1 MTGRLIF
8 VVIMKRRLTVLLL
21 IVVSSV
27 LLSVPFLVPGTGW
40 LSLIAFVPLLW
51 AEDIATG
58 DEMKGFCWWHYLCF
72 VLWNAATTFWVCNA
86 TVGGGIFAILAN
98 SFQMSLVFGLFRW
111 SRKWLSG
118 SLPYIFLAFA
128 WIAWERWYLT
138 SAQIS
143 WPWLVLGNSFARTT
157 GWIQWYEYT
166 GTLGGSLLVW
176 AANLSVFGILESL
189 ASGRWMTFNWKAKSA
204 ALLGT
209 LALFVAPPVVSSF
222 LKPEPCDETLDV
234 VIAQPNI
241 DPYNKFGGMMQA
253 EQNELLLSQFADIQD
268 SVPVLLVAPETFTW
282 DVVTNDLSSSP
293 SVQRFTS
300 FLSGHPNA
308 NLLVG
313 ASSRTYLKRA
323 LRPSHTARR
332 AGDGVWMET
341 HNSAL
346 MLDAFS
352 FPEIFHKSKLV
363 VGVEMTPYPAFFC
376 KIDDWLGGVMG
387 RNIGQK
393 EVGPLHFNEY
403 ACASD
408 GQVSAVL
415 DNNPSVP
422 ADSLAADEVT
432 VRETIP
438 VGCAICYESVYGEYC
453 TRYVRN
459 GARLLTVITNDAW
472 WGDTPGYKQ
481 HLSYSCL
488 RAIETRRWIARSA
501 NTGISAIIDP
511 SGKIVSQTS
520 WWQPETLSGKV
531 GLSDEKTFFVIHG
544 DFIGRLSTLMAVLIL
559 LATLVR
565 RFARQRI

>member
-1 MTGRLIF
+1 MSRKMTI
-8 VVIMKRRLTVLLL
+8 LLL
-21 IVVSSV
+21 IVMSSA

-72 VLWNAATTFWVCNA
+72 VLWNTATTFWVCNA
-86 TVGGGIFAILAN
+86 TLGGGIFAILAN
-98 SFQMSLVFGLFRW
+98 SLQMSLVFGLFRW
-111 SRKWLSG
+111 SRKWLRG
-118 SLPYIFLAFA
+118 ALPYIFLAFA

-138 SAQIS
+138 DAQIS
-143 WPWLVLGNSFARTT
+143 WPWLVLGNAFARTT

-176 AANLSVFGILESL
+176 AANLSVFAILESL
-189 ASGRWMTFNWKAKSA
+189 ADGHWMTFNRKAKSA

-209 LALFVAPPVVSSF
+209 LALFIAPPVVSVF
-222 LKPEPCDETLDV
+222 LKPESCDETLDV
-234 VIAQPNI
+234 VIAQPDI
-241 DPYNKFGGMMQA
+241 DPYNKFGGMTQE
-253 EQNELLLSQFADIQD
+253 EQNELLLSQFEYIPD
-268 SVPVLLVAPETFTW
+268 SVPVLLVAPETFTG
-282 DVVTNDLSSSP
+282 DVVTNDPSASP

-300 FLSGHPNA
+300 FLAKHPNA

-323 LRPSHTARR
+323 LKPSHTARR
-332 AGDGVWMET
+332 AGSGVWMET

-352 FPEIFHKSKLV
+352 FPEMFHKSKLV
-363 VGVEMTPYPAFFC
+363 VAVEMTPYPAIFC

-387 RNIGQK
+387 RCIGQ
-393 EVGPLHFNEY
+393 EETGPLHFNEY
-403 ACASD
+403 A
-408 GQVSAVL
+408 
-415 DNNPSVP
+415 
-422 ADSLAADEVT
+422 LAAVPVGDEATEKLVSEGEIPSKDVT
-432 VRETIP
+432 VSETIP

-472 WGDTPGYKQ
+472 WGNTPGYRQ
-481 HLSYSCL
+481 HLSYASL

-511 SGKIVSQTS
+511 SGKVVSHTS
-520 WWQPETLSGKV
+520 WWRPEVLQGKV
-531 GLSDEKTFFVIHG
+531 GLSDEQTFFTVHG
-544 DFIGRLSTLMAVLIL
+544 DFIGRLSTLMAALIL

-565 RFARQRI
+565 RFAR

>member
-1 MTGRLIF
+1 MSRKLTILL
-8 VVIMKRRLTVLLL
+8 LTVL
-21 IVVSSV
+21 SSA

-459 GARLLTVITNDAW
+459 GARLLAVITNDAW
-472 WGDTPGYKQ
+472 WGDTPGYVQ

>member
-1 MTGRLIF
+1 MPR
-8 VVIMKRRLTVLLL
+8 KLTILLL
-21 IVVSSV
+21 VLMSSA

-58 DEMKGFCWWHYLCF
+58 DGMKGFCWWHYLCF

-86 TVGGGIFAILAN
+86 TLGGGIFAILAN
-98 SFQMSLVFGLFRW
+98 AFQMSLVFGLFRW

-138 SAQIS
+138 DAQIS
-143 WPWLVLGNSFARTT
+143 WPWLVLGNAFARTT

-189 ASGRWMTFNWKAKSA
+189 AGGRWMTFNRKAKSA

-209 LALFVAPPVVSSF
+209 LALFVAPPVVSWF
-222 LKPEPCDETLDV
+222 LKPEPRDGTLDV

-241 DPYNKFGGMMQA
+241 DPYNKFGGMTQG
-253 EQNELLLSQFADIQD
+253 EQNELLIGQFADVPD
-268 SVPVLLVAPETFTW
+268 SVPVLLVAPETFTA

-300 FLSGHPNA
+300 FLAEHPNA

-323 LRPSHTARR
+323 LRPSYTARR
-332 AGDGVWMET
+332 AGDGIWMET

-346 MLDAFS
+346 MLDAYS

-363 VGVEMTPYPAFFC
+363 VAVEMTPYPAVFC

-393 EVGPLHFNEY
+393 MVGPLQFNEY
-403 ACASD
+403 AYASG
-408 GQVSAVL
+408 GQVTAVS
-415 DNNPSVP
+415 DSDPSIS
-422 ADSLAADEVT
+422 ADSLAADEVV

-438 VGCAICYESVYGEYC
+438 VGCAVCYESVYGEYC
-453 TRYVRN
+453 TGYVRQ

-511 SGKIVSQTS
+511 SGKIVSHTS
-520 WWQPETLSGKV
+520 WWQPEVLRGKV
-531 GLSDEKTFFVIHG
+531 GLSDEQTFFVLHG
-544 DFIGRLSTLMAVLIL
+544 DFIGRLSTLMAALIL

-565 RFARQRI
+565 RFAR

>member
-1 MTGRLIF
+1 
-8 VVIMKRRLTVLLL
+8 MKRRLTVLLL

-27 LLSVPFLVPGTGW
+27 LLSVPFLFPGMGW

-58 DEMKGFCWWHYLCF
+58 DEMRGFCWWHYLCF

-86 TVGGGIFAILAN
+86 TMGGGIFAILAN
-98 SFQMSLVFGLFRW
+98 AFQMSLIFGLFRW

-118 SLPYIFLAFA
+118 ALPYIFLAFA

-143 WPWLVLGNSFARTT
+143 WPWLVLGNAFARTT

-241 DPYNKFGGMMQA
+241 DPYNKFGGMTQA
-253 EQNELLLSQFADIQD
+253 EQNELLLGQFSDVQD
-268 SVPVLLVAPETFTW
+268 SVPVLLVAPETFTS

-293 SVQRFTS
+293 TVKYFTS
-300 FLSGHPNA
+300 FLSEHPNA
-308 NLLVG
+308 NMLVG

-376 KIDDWLGGVMG
+376 RIDDWLGGVMG

-393 EVGPLHFNEY
+393 EATPLHFNEY
-403 ACASD
+403 AYASD
-408 GQVSAVL
+408 GQVAAV
-415 DNNPSVP
+415 S
-422 ADSLAADEVT
+422 DSLNFPSADLASRKDVF
-432 VRETIP
+432 VSETIP
-438 VGCAICYESVYGEYC
+438 VGCAVCYESVYGEYC
-453 TRYVRN
+453 TGYVRK
-459 GARLLTVITNDAW
+459 GARLLAVITNDAW

-511 SGKIVSQTS
+511 SGKIVSHTS
-520 WWQPETLSGKV
+520 WWQPEVLKGKV
-531 GLSDEKTFFVIHG
+531 GLSDQQTFFVRHG
-544 DFIGRLSTLMAVLIL
+544 DFIGRLSTLMAALIL

-565 RFARQRI
+565 RFTR

>member
-1 MTGRLIF
+1 MPRKLTILLL
-8 VVIMKRRLTVLLL
+8 VVI
-21 IVVSSV
+21 SSA

-40 LSLIAFVPLLW
+40 LSLVAFVPLLW

-58 DEMKGFCWWHYLCF
+58 DGMKGFCWWHYLCF

-98 SFQMSLVFGLFRW
+98 ALQMSLVFGLFRW

-118 SLPYIFLAFA
+118 ALPYLFLAFA

-143 WPWLVLGNSFARTT
+143 WPWLVLGNAFARTT

-189 ASGRWMTFNWKAKSA
+189 DSGRWMTFNRKAKSA

-222 LKPEPCDETLDV
+222 LKPEPCEETLDV
-234 VIAQPNI
+234 IIAQPNI
-241 DPYNKFGGMMQA
+241 DPYNKFGGMTQE
-253 EQNELLLSQFADIQD
+253 EQNEWLISQFENIPD
-268 SVPVLLVAPETFTW
+268 SIPVLLVAPETFTG
-282 DVVTNDLSSSP
+282 DVVTNDPSSSP
-293 SVQRFTS
+293 TVKRFTA
-300 FLSGHPNA
+300 FLEEHPNA

-323 LRPSHTARR
+323 LRPSYTARR
-332 AGDGVWMET
+332 AGDGVWMES

-352 FPEIFHKSKLV
+352 FPELFHKSRLV

-376 KIDDWLGGVMG
+376 RIDDWLGGVMG
-387 RNIGQK
+387 RCIGQK
-393 EVGPLHFNEY
+393 KPGPLHFNEY
-403 ACASD
+403 VRDSTAGDSS
-408 GQVSAVL
+408 VSV
-415 DNNPSVP
+415 S
-422 ADSLAADEVT
+422 
-432 VRETIP
+432 ETIP
-438 VGCAICYESVYGEYC
+438 VGCAVCYESVYGEYC
-453 TRYVRN
+453 TEYVRN
-459 GARLLTVITNDAW
+459 GARLLAVITNDAW
-472 WGDTPGYKQ
+472 WGDTPGYVQ

-511 SGKIVSQTS
+511 SGKVASHTS
-520 WWQPETLSGKV
+520 WWQPEVLKGKV
-531 GLSDEKTFFVIHG
+531 GLSDERTFFTIHG
-544 DFIGRLSTLMAVLIL
+544 DFIGRISTLMAALVIL
-559 LATLVR
+559 AALVR
-565 RFARQRI
+565 RFAR

>member
-1 MTGRLIF
+1 MPRKLTILLL
-8 VVIMKRRLTVLLL
+8 VVI
-21 IVVSSV
+21 SSA

-40 LSLIAFVPLLW
+40 LSLVAFVPLLW

-58 DEMKGFCWWHYLCF
+58 DGMKGFCWWHYLCF

-98 SFQMSLVFGLFRW
+98 ALQMSLVFGLFRW

-118 SLPYIFLAFA
+118 ALPYLFLAFA

-143 WPWLVLGNSFARTT
+143 WPWLVLGNAFARTT

-189 ASGRWMTFNWKAKSA
+189 ACGRWMTFNRKAKSA

-209 LALFVAPPVVSSF
+209 LALFVAPPVVSLF
-222 LKPEPCDETLDV
+222 LRPEPCEETLDV
-234 VIAQPNI
+234 IVAQPNI
-241 DPYNKFGGMMQA
+241 DPYDKFGGMTQE
-253 EQNELLLSQFADIQD
+253 EQNELLLRQFGDLPD
-268 SVPVLLVAPETFTW
+268 SIPVLLVAPETFTG
-282 DVVTNDLSSSP
+282 DVVTNDPSSSP
-293 SVQRFTS
+293 TVRRFTA
-300 FLSGHPNA
+300 FLQEHPNA

-332 AGDGVWMET
+332 AGNGVWMES

-352 FPEIFHKSKLV
+352 SPELFHKSRLV

-387 RNIGQK
+387 CCIGQK
-393 EVGPLHFNEY
+393 EIGPLHFNEY
-403 ACASD
+403 VRDSTAGDSS
-408 GQVSAVL
+408 VSV
-415 DNNPSVP
+415 S
-422 ADSLAADEVT
+422 
-432 VRETIP
+432 ETIP
-438 VGCAICYESVYGEYC
+438 VGCAVCYESVYGEYC
-453 TRYVRN
+453 TEYVRN

-472 WGDTPGYKQ
+472 WGDTPGYVQ

-511 SGKIVSQTS
+511 SGKVVSHTS
-520 WWQPETLSGKV
+520 WWQPEVLKGKV
-531 GLSDEKTFFVIHG
+531 GLSDGKTFFVLHG
-544 DFIGRLSTLMAVLIL
+544 DFIGRLSTLMAALIL

-565 RFARQRI
+565 RFTR

>member
-40 LSLIAFVPLLW
+40 LSLIAFLPLLW

>member
-1 MTGRLIF
+1 MTRKL
-8 VVIMKRRLTVLLL
+8 VLLSLTVL
-21 IVVSSV
+21 SSA

-51 AEDIATG
+51 AENLATDDG
-58 DEMKGFCWWHYLCF
+58 MKGFCWWHYLCF

-86 TVGGGIFAILAN
+86 TVGGGIFAVLAN
-98 SFQMSLVFGLFRW
+98 AFQMSLVFGLFRW

-118 SLPYIFLAFA
+118 ALPYIFLAFV

-176 AANLSVFGILESL
+176 AANLSVFGILDSL
-189 ASGRWMTFNWKAKSA
+189 ASGRWRTFNWKAKSA
-204 ALLGT
+204 ALAGT
-209 LALFVAPPVVSSF
+209 LALFVAPPVVSLF
-222 LKPEPCDETLDV
+222 LKPEPSTGTLDV

-241 DPYNKFGGMMQA
+241 DPYNKFGGMTQE
-253 EQNELLLSQFADIQD
+253 EQNDLLLSQFSDLQD
-268 SVPVLLVAPETFTW
+268 SVPVLLVAPETFTG
-282 DVVTNDLSSSP
+282 DVVTNDPSSSP
-293 SVQRFTS
+293 TVQRFTS
-300 FLSGHPNA
+300 FLAAHPNA

-313 ASSRTYLKRA
+313 ASTRTYLKRA

-332 AGDGVWMET
+332 VGNGVWMES

-352 FPEIFHKSKLV
+352 APEIFHKSKLV
-363 VGVEMTPYPAFFC
+363 VGVEMTPYPAFFG

-387 RNIGQK
+387 RCVGQK
-393 EVGPLHFNEY
+393 ETGPLHFNEY
-403 ACASD
+403 SSAPDSASRILSHGCD
-408 GQVSAVL
+408 SV
-415 DNNPSVP
+415 PSV
-422 ADSLAADEVT
+422 SVS
-432 VRETIP
+432 ETIP
-438 VGCAICYESVYGEYC
+438 VGCAVCYESVYGEYC

-472 WGDTPGYKQ
+472 WGDTPGYVQ
-481 HLSYSCL
+481 HLSYASL

-511 SGKIVSQTS
+511 SGKVVSRTS
-520 WWQPETLSGKV
+520 WWQPETLKGKV
-531 GLSDEKTFFVIHG
+531 GLSDEQTFFVRNG
-544 DFIGRLSTLMAVLIL
+544 DFIGRLSTLMAALIL

-565 RFARQRI
+565 RFTR

>member
-1 MTGRLIF
+1 
-8 VVIMKRRLTVLLL
+8 
-21 IVVSSV
+21 
-27 LLSVPFLVPGTGW
+27 
-40 LSLIAFVPLLW
+40 
-51 AEDIATG
+51 
-58 DEMKGFCWWHYLCF
+58 MKGFCWWHYLCF

-98 SFQMSLVFGLFRW
+98 ALQMSLIFGLFRW

-118 SLPYIFLAFA
+118 ALPYIFLAFA

-143 WPWLVLGNSFARTT
+143 WPWLVLGNAFARTT

-209 LALFVAPPVVSSF
+209 LALFVAPPVVSMF
-222 LKPEPCDETLDV
+222 LKPDPSDESLDV

-241 DPYNKFGGMMQA
+241 DPYNKFGGMTQD

-282 DVVTNDLSSSP
+282 DVVTNDISSSP
-293 SVQRFTS
+293 SVQSFTS

-308 NLLVG
+308 NLLIG

-323 LRPSHTARR
+323 LRPSHTARL

-352 FPEIFHKSKLV
+352 SPEIFHKSKLV

-403 ACASD
+403 AYASG
-408 GQVSAVL
+408 GQVAAVSDSQPL
-415 DNNPSVP
+415 VS
-422 ADSLAADEVT
+422 ADSLAVDEVT

-438 VGCAICYESVYGEYC
+438 VGCAVCYESVYGEYC
-453 TRYVRN
+453 TEYVRK

-488 RAIETRRWIARSA
+488 RAIETHRWIARSA

-511 SGKIVSQTS
+511 SGKVVSHTS
-520 WWQPETLSGKV
+520 WWQPEVLKGKV

-544 DFIGRLSTLMAVLIL
+544 DFIGRLSTLMAALIL

-565 RFARQRI
+565 RFSR

>member
-1 MTGRLIF
+1 MSRKLTIF
-8 VVIMKRRLTVLLL
+8 LL
-21 IVVSSV
+21 IVLSSA

-40 LSLIAFVPLLW
+40 LSLIGFVPLLW

-98 SFQMSLVFGLFRW
+98 AFQMSLIFGLFRW

-118 SLPYIFLAFA
+118 ALPYIFLAFA

-143 WPWLVLGNSFARTT
+143 WPWLVLGNAFARTT
-157 GWIQWYEYT
+157 GWVQWYEYT

-189 ASGRWMTFNWKAKSA
+189 ASGRWMTFNIKAKSA

-209 LALFVAPPVVSSF
+209 LALFVAPPVVSLF

-241 DPYNKFGGMMQA
+241 DPYNKFGGMTQE
-253 EQNELLLSQFADIQD
+253 EQNELLISQFDNIPD
-268 SVPVLLVAPETFTW
+268 SVPVLLVAPETFTG
-282 DVVTNDLSSSP
+282 DVVTNAPSDSP
-293 SVQRFTS
+293 TVQRFTS
-300 FLSGHPNA
+300 FLAGHPNA

-323 LRPSHTARR
+323 LKPSYTARR
-332 AGDGVWMET
+332 AGNGVWMES

-352 FPEIFHKSKLV
+352 TPEIFHKSKLV
-363 VGVEMTPYPAFFC
+363 VAVEMTPYPAVFC

-387 RNIGQK
+387 RCVGQK
-393 EVGPLHFNEY
+393 ETVPLHFNEY
-403 ACASD
+403 IS
-408 GQVSAVL
+408 
-415 DNNPSVP
+415 
-422 ADSLAADEVT
+422 DSLAAGDVMVPGDSTAEVF
-432 VRETIP
+432 VSETIP
-438 VGCAICYESVYGEYC
+438 VGCAVCYESVYGEYC

-481 HLSYSCL
+481 HLSYSSL

-511 SGKIVSQTS
+511 YGKVVSHTS
-520 WWQPETLSGKV
+520 WWQPEVLIGKV

-544 DFIGRLSTLMAVLIL
+544 DFIGRLSTLMAALIL

-565 RFARQRI
+565 RFAR

>member
-1 MTGRLIF
+1 MSR
-8 VVIMKRRLTVLLL
+8 KLTILLL
-21 IVVSSV
+21 TILSSA
-27 LLSVPFLVPGTGW
+27 LLSVPFLVSGTGW

-58 DEMKGFCWWHYLCF
+58 DEMRGFCWYHYLCF

-98 SFQMSLVFGLFRW
+98 SFQMSLIFGLFRW
-111 SRKWLSG
+111 SRKWLRG
-118 SLPYIFLAFA
+118 ALPYIFLAFA

-138 SAQIS
+138 DAQIS
-143 WPWLVLGNSFARTT
+143 WPWLVLGNAFARTI

-189 ASGRWMTFNWKAKSA
+189 ASGRWMAFNLKAKSA

-209 LALFVAPPVVSSF
+209 LALFVAPPVVSMF
-222 LKPEPCDETLDV
+222 LKPEPCDEMLDV

-241 DPYNKFGGMMQA
+241 DPYNKFGGMTQA
-253 EQNELLLSQFADIQD
+253 EQNELLVSQFENVPD
-268 SVPVLLVAPETFTW
+268 SVPVLLLGPETFTG
-282 DVVTNDLSSSP
+282 DVVTNDPSASP

-300 FLSGHPNA
+300 FLKGHPNA

-313 ASSRTYLKRA
+313 ASSRTYLKRT
-323 LRPSHTARR
+323 LKPSYTARR
-332 AGDGVWMET
+332 AGDGVWMES

-352 FPEIFHKSKLV
+352 FPELFHKSKLV
-363 VGVEMTPYPAFFC
+363 VAVEMTPYPAIFC
-376 KIDDWLGGVMG
+376 RIDDWLGGVMG
-387 RNIGQK
+387 RCIGQK
-393 EVGPLHFNEY
+393 EAAPLHFNEY
-403 ACASD
+403 TRASD
-408 GQVSAVL
+408 GTAV
-415 DNNPSVP
+415 VK
-422 ADSLAADEVT
+422 
-432 VRETIP
+432 ETIP
-438 VGCAICYESVYGEYC
+438 VGCAVCYESVYGEYC
-453 TRYVRN
+453 TEYVRK

-472 WGDTPGYKQ
+472 WGDTPGYRQ
-481 HLSYSCL
+481 HLSYASL

-511 SGKIVSQTS
+511 SGKVVSHTS
-520 WWQPETLSGKV
+520 WWRPEVLKGKI
-531 GLSDEKTFFVIHG
+531 GLNDRQTFFVIHG

-559 LATLVR
+559 LATIVR
-565 RFARQRI
+565 RFSR

>member
-1 MTGRLIF
+1 MPRKLTILLL
-8 VVIMKRRLTVLLL
+8 VVI
-21 IVVSSV
+21 SSA
-27 LLSVPFLVPGTGW
+27 LLSVPFLVPGAGW
-40 LSLIAFVPLLW
+40 LSLVAFVPLLW

-58 DEMKGFCWWHYLCF
+58 DGMKGFCWWHYLCF

-98 SFQMSLVFGLFRW
+98 ALQMSLVFGLFRW

-118 SLPYIFLAFA
+118 ALPYIFLAFA

-143 WPWLVLGNSFARTT
+143 WPWLVLGNAFARTT

-189 ASGRWMTFNWKAKSA
+189 ACGRWMTFNRKAKSA

-209 LALFVAPPVVSSF
+209 LALFVAPPVVSLF
-222 LKPEPCDETLDV
+222 LRPEPCEETLDV
-234 VIAQPNI
+234 IVAQPNI
-241 DPYNKFGGMMQA
+241 DPYDKFGGMTQE
-253 EQNELLLSQFADIQD
+253 EQNELLLRQFSDLPD
-268 SVPVLLVAPETFTW
+268 SIPVLLVAPETFTG
-282 DVVTNDLSSSP
+282 DVVTNDPSSSP
-293 SVQRFTS
+293 TVRRFTA
-300 FLSGHPNA
+300 FLQEHPNA

-332 AGDGVWMET
+332 AGNGVWMES

-352 FPEIFHKSKLV
+352 SPELFHKSRLV

-387 RNIGQK
+387 RCIGQK
-393 EVGPLHFNEY
+393 EIGPLHFNEY
-403 ACASD
+403 VRDSTAGDSS
-408 GQVSAVL
+408 VSV
-415 DNNPSVP
+415 S
-422 ADSLAADEVT
+422 
-432 VRETIP
+432 ETIP
-438 VGCAICYESVYGEYC
+438 VGCAVCYESVYGEYC
-453 TRYVRN
+453 TEYVRN

-472 WGDTPGYKQ
+472 WGDTPGYVQ

-488 RAIETRRWIARSA
+488 RAIEMRRWIARSA

-511 SGKIVSQTS
+511 SGKVVSHTS
-520 WWQPETLSGKV
+520 WWQPEVLKGKV
-531 GLSDEKTFFVIHG
+531 GLSDGKTFFVLHG
-544 DFIGRLSTLMAVLIL
+544 DFIGRLATLMAALIL

-565 RFARQRI
+565 RFTR

>member
-1 MTGRLIF
+1 MTRKL
-8 VVIMKRRLTVLLL
+8 VLLSLTVL
-21 IVVSSV
+21 SSA

-40 LSLIAFVPLLW
+40 LSLVAFVPLLW
-51 AEDIATG
+51 AENLATQDG
-58 DEMKGFCWWHYLCF
+58 TKGFCWWHYLCF

-86 TVGGGIFAILAN
+86 TVGGGIFAVLAN
-98 SFQMSLVFGLFRW
+98 AFQMSLVFGLFRW

-118 SLPYIFLAFA
+118 ALPYIFLAFV

-138 SAQIS
+138 NAQIS

-176 AANLSVFGILESL
+176 AANLSVFGILDSL
-189 ASGRWMTFNWKAKSA
+189 ASGRWWTFNRKAKSA
-204 ALLGT
+204 ALAGT
-209 LALFVAPPVVSSF
+209 LALFVAPPVVSLF
-222 LKPEPCDETLDV
+222 LKPEPSAGTLDV

-241 DPYNKFGGMMQA
+241 DPYNKFGGMTQE
-253 EQNELLLSQFADIQD
+253 EQNDLLLSQFSDLQD
-268 SVPVLLVAPETFTW
+268 SVPVLLVAPETFTG
-282 DVVTNDLSSSP
+282 DVVTNDPSSSP
-293 SVQRFTS
+293 TVQRFTS
-300 FLSGHPNA
+300 FLEAHPNA

-313 ASSRTYLKRA
+313 ASTRTYLKRA

-332 AGDGVWMET
+332 VGNGVWMES

-352 FPEIFHKSKLV
+352 APEIFHKSKLV
-363 VGVEMTPYPAFFC
+363 VGVEMTPYPAFFG

-387 RNIGQK
+387 RCVGQK
-393 EVGPLHFNEY
+393 ETGSLHFNEY
-403 ACASD
+403 SFAPDSASRTLSHGCD
-408 GQVSAVL
+408 SV
-415 DNNPSVP
+415 PSVLV
-422 ADSLAADEVT
+422 S
-432 VRETIP
+432 ETIP
-438 VGCAICYESVYGEYC
+438 VGCAVCYESVYGEYC

-472 WGDTPGYKQ
+472 WGDTPGYVQ
-481 HLSYSCL
+481 HLSYASL

-511 SGKIVSQTS
+511 SGKIVSRTS
-520 WWQPETLSGKV
+520 WWQPETLKGKV
-531 GLSDEKTFFVIHG
+531 GLSDEQTFFVRNG
-544 DFIGRLSTLMAVLIL
+544 DFIGRLSTLMAALIL

-565 RFARQRI
+565 RFTR

>member
-1 MTGRLIF
+1 MPR
-8 VVIMKRRLTVLLL
+8 KLTILLL
-21 IVVSSV
+21 ALMSSA

-58 DEMKGFCWWHYLCF
+58 DGMKGFCWWHYLCF

-86 TVGGGIFAILAN
+86 TLGGGIFAILAN
-98 SFQMSLVFGLFRW
+98 AFQMSLVFGLFRW

-138 SAQIS
+138 DAQIS
-143 WPWLVLGNSFARTT
+143 WPWLVLGNAFARTT

-189 ASGRWMTFNWKAKSA
+189 AGGRWMTFNRKAKSA

-209 LALFVAPPVVSSF
+209 LALFVAPPVVSWF
-222 LKPEPCDETLDV
+222 LKPEPRDGTLDV

-241 DPYNKFGGMMQA
+241 DPYNKFGGMTQG
-253 EQNELLLSQFADIQD
+253 EQNELLIGQFADVPD
-268 SVPVLLVAPETFTW
+268 SVPVLLVAPETFTA

-300 FLSGHPNA
+300 FLAEHPNA

-323 LRPSHTARR
+323 LRPSYTARR
-332 AGDGVWMET
+332 AGDGIWMET

-346 MLDAFS
+346 MLDAYS

-363 VGVEMTPYPAFFC
+363 VAVEMTPYPAVFC

-393 EVGPLHFNEY
+393 MVGPLQFNEY
-403 ACASD
+403 AYASG
-408 GQVSAVL
+408 GQVTAVS
-415 DNNPSVP
+415 DSDPSIS
-422 ADSLAADEVT
+422 ADSLAADEVV

-438 VGCAICYESVYGEYC
+438 VGCAVCYESVYGEYC
-453 TRYVRN
+453 TGYVRQ

-511 SGKIVSQTS
+511 SGKIVSHTS
-520 WWQPETLSGKV
+520 WWQPEVLRGKV
-531 GLSDEKTFFVIHG
+531 GLSDEQTFFVLHG
-544 DFIGRLSTLMAVLIL
+544 DFIGRLSTLMAALIL

-565 RFARQRI
+565 RFAR

>member
-1 MTGRLIF
+1 
-8 VVIMKRRLTVLLL
+8 MKRRLTVLLL
-21 IVVSSV
+21 IVVSLV

-98 SFQMSLVFGLFRW
+98 AFQMSLVFGLFRW

-118 SLPYIFLAFA
+118 TLPYIFLAFA

-143 WPWLVLGNSFARTT
+143 WPWLVLGNAFARTT

-209 LALFVAPPVVSSF
+209 LALFVTPPVVSSF

-241 DPYNKFGGMMQA
+241 DPYNKFGGMTQS
-253 EQNELLLSQFADIQD
+253 EQNELLLSQFADVPD
-268 SVPVLLVAPETFTW
+268 SMPVLLVAPETFTW
-282 DVVTNDLSSSP
+282 DVVTNNPSSSP

-300 FLSGHPNA
+300 FLAGHPNA

-323 LRPSHTARR
+323 LKPSHTARR

-352 FPEIFHKSKLV
+352 TPEIFHKSKLV

-393 EVGPLHFNEY
+393 EAAPLHFNEY
-403 ACASD
+403 SRASD
-408 GQVSAVL
+408 GTAVVKE
-415 DNNPSVP
+415 S
-422 ADSLAADEVT
+422 
-432 VRETIP
+432 IP
-438 VGCAICYESVYGEYC
+438 VGCAVCYESVYGEYC
-453 TRYVRN
+453 TEYVRK

-511 SGKIVSQTS
+511 SGKVVSHTS
-520 WWQPETLSGKV
+520 WWQPEVLKGKV

-544 DFIGRLSTLMAVLIL
+544 DFIGRLSTLMAALIL

-565 RFARQRI
+565 RFSR

>member
-1 MTGRLIF
+1 M
-8 VVIMKRRLTVLLL
+8 
-21 IVVSSV
+21 
-27 LLSVPFLVPGTGW
+27 
-40 LSLIAFVPLLW
+40 PLLW

-58 DEMKGFCWWHYLCF
+58 DGMKGFCWWHYLCF

-98 SFQMSLVFGLFRW
+98 ALQMSLVFGLFRW

-118 SLPYIFLAFA
+118 ALPYLFLAFA

-143 WPWLVLGNSFARTT
+143 WPWLVLGNAFARTT

-189 ASGRWMTFNWKAKSA
+189 ACGRWMTFNRKAKSA

-209 LALFVAPPVVSSF
+209 LALFVAPPVVSLF
-222 LKPEPCDETLDV
+222 LRPEPCEETLDV
-234 VIAQPNI
+234 IVAQPNI
-241 DPYNKFGGMMQA
+241 DPYDKFGGMTQE
-253 EQNELLLSQFADIQD
+253 EQNELLLRQFGDLPD
-268 SVPVLLVAPETFTW
+268 SIPVLLVAPETFTG
-282 DVVTNDLSSSP
+282 DVVTNDPSSSP
-293 SVQRFTS
+293 TVRRFTA
-300 FLSGHPNA
+300 FLQEHPNA

-332 AGDGVWMET
+332 AGNGVWMES

-352 FPEIFHKSKLV
+352 SPELFHKSRLV

-387 RNIGQK
+387 RCIGQK
-393 EVGPLHFNEY
+393 EIGPLHFNEY
-403 ACASD
+403 VRDSTAGDSS
-408 GQVSAVL
+408 VSV
-415 DNNPSVP
+415 S
-422 ADSLAADEVT
+422 
-432 VRETIP
+432 ETIP
-438 VGCAICYESVYGEYC
+438 VGCAVCYESVYGEYC
-453 TRYVRN
+453 TEYVRN

-472 WGDTPGYKQ
+472 WGDTPGYVQ

-511 SGKIVSQTS
+511 SGKVVSHTS
-520 WWQPETLSGKV
+520 WWQPEVLKGKV
-531 GLSDEKTFFVIHG
+531 GLSDGKTFFVLHG
-544 DFIGRLSTLMAVLIL
+544 DFIGRLATLMAALIL

-565 RFARQRI
+565 RFTR

>member
-1 MTGRLIF
+1 MSRKLTILL
-8 VVIMKRRLTVLLL
+8 LTVL
-21 IVVSSV
+21 SSA

-98 SFQMSLVFGLFRW
+98 AFQMSLIFGLFRW

-118 SLPYIFLAFA
+118 ALPYIFLAFA

-138 SAQIS
+138 DAQIS
-143 WPWLVLGNSFARTT
+143 WPWLVLGNAFARTT

-189 ASGRWMTFNWKAKSA
+189 ASGRWMTFNLKAKSA

-209 LALFVAPPVVSSF
+209 LALFVAPPIVSLF

-241 DPYNKFGGMMQA
+241 DPYNKFGGMTQE
-253 EQNELLLSQFADIQD
+253 EQNELLISQFENIPD
-268 SVPVLLVAPETFTW
+268 SVPVLLVAPETFTD
-282 DVVTNDLSSSP
+282 DVVTNSLSSSAT
-293 SVQRFTS
+293 VQRFTS
-300 FLSGHPNA
+300 FLAEHPNT

-323 LRPSHTARR
+323 LKPSYTARP
-332 AGDGVWMET
+332 AGSGVWMES

-352 FPEIFHKSKLV
+352 YPEIFHKSKLV
-363 VGVEMTPYPAFFC
+363 VAVEMTPYPAFFC

-387 RNIGQK
+387 RCVGQK
-393 EVGPLHFNEY
+393 ETGPLHFNEY
-403 ACASD
+403 SYATESKDTMVASD
-408 GQVSAVL
+408 HLESRSMP
-415 DNNPSVP
+415 DSDVP
-422 ADSLAADEVT
+422 AQHVSVT
-432 VRETIP
+432 ETIP

>member
-1 MTGRLIF
+1 MSRKLTILSLI
-8 VVIMKRRLTVLLL
+8 I
-21 IVVSSV
+21 ISSA
-27 LLSVPFLVPGTGW
+27 LLSVPFLVPGAGW
-40 LSLIAFVPLLW
+40 VSLIAFVPLLW
-51 AEDIATG
+51 AENLADG
-58 DEMKGFCWWHYLCF
+58 DGMKGFCWWHYLCF

-98 SFQMSLVFGLFRW
+98 AFQMSLVFGLFRW

-118 SLPYIFLAFA
+118 ALPYIFLAFA
-128 WIAWERWYLT
+128 WIAWERWYLV

-143 WPWLVLGNSFARTT
+143 WPWLVLGNAFARTT

-189 ASGRWMTFNWKAKSA
+189 AGGRWMTFNWKAKSA

-209 LALFVAPPVVSSF
+209 LALFVAPPVVSMF
-222 LKPEPCDETLDV
+222 LKPETCGETLDV
-234 VIAQPNI
+234 VIAQPDI
-241 DPYNKFGGMMQA
+241 DPYNKFGGMTQE
-253 EQNELLLSQFADIQD
+253 EQNELLISQFEDIPD
-268 SVPVLLVAPETFTW
+268 SVPVLLVAPETFTG
-282 DVVTNDLSSSP
+282 DVVTNDPSDSP
-293 SVQRFTS
+293 SVRRFTS
-300 FLSGHPNA
+300 FLAEHPNA

-323 LRPSHTARR
+323 LKPSCTARR
-332 AGDGVWMET
+332 AGDGVWMES

-363 VGVEMTPYPAFFC
+363 VAVEMTPYPAVFC

-387 RNIGQK
+387 RCIGQK
-393 EVGPLHFNEY
+393 ETVPLHFNEY
-403 ACASD
+403 VRTSD
-408 GQVSAVL
+408 SL
-415 DNNPSVP
+415 DVARLPKGETS
-422 ADSLAADEVT
+422 ADSAGLVPPEVS
-432 VRETIP
+432 VKETIP

-453 TRYVRN
+453 TGYVRN

-472 WGDTPGYKQ
+472 WGDTPGYMQ
-481 HLSYSCL
+481 HLSYASL

-511 SGKIVSQTS
+511 SGKVVARTS
-520 WWQPETLSGKV
+520 WWQPEILKGKV
-531 GLSDEKTFFVIHG
+531 GLSDERTFFVIHG

-565 RFARQRI
+565 RFAR